1 MKYEK
6 IMTGKVKV
14 VLKNEFLIEWS
25 NKAAY

>member
-6 IMTGKVKV
+6 IMTGKVKA

-25 NKAAY
+25 NTAAY